1 MPEIK
6 IAVIN
11 KVPKIVGD
19 IKCIVADNSDYTIRF
34 TFDDMWDDGEKTVYF
49 VRENGFAFPAAKTK
63 DDTVKIPNQH
73 DAAMHSMLFIGVQQ
87 GNVKTSRPVDVRVT
101 AAITDMIDDDAV
113 QPDESLWK
121 SVLSRIEELEKNGG
135 GGIGM
140 LTVNATKNADGT
152 LTTDYSSA
160 EIIEHI
166 NAGGDTRLSLES
178 GIHVPFLG
186 IEDGV
191 GVIYAVP
198 TVSAEAALMNVVTV
212 IGNTVTVTLEEYDP
226 ENAGFA
232 KKEYAYAAAM
242 ARADK
247 PVSIAVDLAEDNS
260 FVIPD
265 LTAERLYEMAQS
277 GEVRLTGVRANED
290 GGVVMLV
297 ADIRGES
304 GANDGVLYTAAA
316 DMQITSVPVLVG
328 LETSGE
334 NTNGEVWEAPAAG
347 AGSSSSGGALNLQ
360 YYGAALTDITLSKTY
375 TYDDVR
381 AALLANRPITLTTYN
396 DGVGEKRGIYHVV
409 PGASLGQKGVR
420 FVGFHWT
427 ETLSD
432 DNFNP
437 LPDLGWTPTSAVL
450 AQDGTITFE
459 DEWFEGY
466 AKQTE
471 VDSLSEAI
479 ADKLDAD
486 KLTEAVNEAL
496 AQAKASG
503 EFDGEDGQD
512 GEDGKDGS
520 DYVLTEDD
528 KAEIAEIAAG
538 LVDVPEGG
546 GSGETWDILMN
557 VTTEEDVTNVAQ
569 SVAPDGHTFDE
580 YTEIILLA
588 FITPNQGGYS
598 SGVKFNLFGTNG
610 WIGQWDTYVTGIKDT
625 TQTGIPL
632 MWRMQWLDI
641 GWIPVYV
648 GKAYN
653 SGSMNNGMNIQASAV
668 ISAYLM
674 NYNANSVPTN
684 LTTVL
689 YNQPISA
696 LGFGGY
702 QAVLGAG
709 SKVLVY
715 GKRTT

>member
-1 MPEIK
+1 MPEIL
-6 IAVIN
+6 INVIN
-11 KVPKIVGD
+11 KIPVLSGD
-19 IKCIVADNSDYTIRF
+19 VRQITADNGDYTVRLV
-34 TFDDMWDDGEKTVYF
+34 FDDDWTDGEKTVLF
-49 VRENGFAFPAAKTK
+49 VRENGFVYPAAVTRNN
-63 DDTVKIPNQH
+63 TAAVPRVSGVAMREWLYVGVK
-73 DAAMHSMLFIGVQQ
+73 Q
-87 GNVKTSRPVDVRVT
+87 GDVHTSRPCGIPVYR
-101 AAITDMIDDDAV
+101 AITDMIDDDAV

-152 LTTDYSSA
+152 LATDYSSA

-166 NAGGDTRLSLES
+166 NSGGDTRLRLES
-178 GIHVPFLG
+178 GVYAPLLG
-186 IEDGV
+186 IEDGS
-191 GVIYAVP
+191 GVVYAFSAA
-198 TVSAEAALMNVVTV
+198 SAEAVVMNMVLVV
-212 IGNTVTVTLEEYDP
+212 GNDATVTLEEYNP

-304 GANDGVLYTAAA
+304 DANDGVLYTAAA
-316 DMQITSVPVLVG
+316 DMQITSVPVLVM
-328 LETSGE
+328 LATSYG
-334 NTNGEVWEAPAAG
+334 NTNGTILEAPAAG

-409 PGASLGQKGVR
+409 PGASFGQKGVR

-427 ETLSD
+427 EALSD

-466 AKQTE
+466 AKQTA
-471 VDSLSEAI
+471 VDSLSKAI

-486 KLTEAVNEAL
+486 KLPEAINTAL

-557 VTTEEDVTNVAQ
+557 VTTEEDVSNVAQ

-580 YTEIILLA
+580 YTEIIVLA
-588 FITPNQGGYS
+588 FITPNQGGYTT
-598 SGVKFNLFGTNG
+598 GLKFNLFGTSG
-610 WIGQWDTYVTGIKDT
+610 WGGNFQLYTSGIKDT
-625 TQTGIPL
+625 SLVGEPL
-632 MWRMQWLDI
+632 MLRTKWLDI
-641 GWIPVYV
+641 GWIPVFV
-648 GKAYN
+648 GDAYN
-653 SGSMNNGMNIQASAV
+653 ASTMNSALNPQAGGVMSAFGLNFPNNT
-668 ISAYLM
+668 AP
-674 NYNANSVPTN
+674 AD

-689 YNQPISA
+689 YNKPISA
-696 LGFGGY
+696 LGFGGF
-702 QAVLGAG
+702 QGVLGAG
-709 SKVLVY
+709 TKVLVY